1 MASLNCRIC
10 SVRLQATSN
19 RTQVKLEISHAVSVK
34 LSKKLGLLRT
44 NKIREVCHNYI
55 IFIFIIIAW
64 RRRTFPF
71 FSTSLDHVSTFRD
84 ATKLNQPSLL
94 TSWTLLNVQ
103 SQFLSWI
110 TPNEYVQRDSD
121 FVFYWPI
128 FNLILHDPWFKA
140 VNWHMMLFLLLISG

>member
-1 MASLNCRIC
+1 MASLNCPIC
-10 SVRLQATSN
+10 SVRLQAASN
-19 RTQVKLEISHAVSVK
+19 RTQVKLNISHAVSVK
-34 LSKKLGLLRT
+34 LSNKLGLLRT
-44 NKIREVCHNYI
+44 NKIREFCHNYI

-94 TSWTLLNVQ
+94 TSWTSLNVQ
-103 SQFLSWI
+103 SQFQMS
-110 TPNEYVQRDSD
+110 TFSDSD

-128 FNLILHDPWFKA
+128 FDLILHDPWLKA
-140 VNWHMMLFLLLISG
+140 VN